1 VRSKRER
8 LVLILVTCVCLV
20 CTTEAEANDRCVSGP
35 AVLGGGVEAT
45 ADHRASDTVT
55 IASLNM
61 AGRAGIA
68 DALARWTHERSVDVL
83 LLQEV
88 GHASSDGAAFI
99 TALSRRLGRHFAYAP
114 ASVGANDH
122 TQGLAIVSRYP
133 LNDFNVEPLDY
144 FRLRFRSRCRIALAA
159 TVETAVGPVR
169 LVNVHLDTR
178 INSKSRLTQSA
189 PAMEAL
195 RTFDG
200 PRVIGGDFNTMNI
213 AWLRSM
219 WPLPYVQRQSKAV
232 RARLSAS
239 GFHTPFIASPPTFRF
254 LGFPMRL
261 DWLYFNDLEPLA
273 WGVDRVPLTD
283 HRGIWV
289 RVRRDRHER

>member
-1 VRSKRER
+1 MSRY
-8 LVLILVTCVCLV
+8 
-20 CTTEAEANDRCVSGP
+20 
-35 AVLGGGVEAT
+35 
-45 ADHRASDTVT
+45 
-55 IASLNM
+55 SLN
-61 AGRAGIA
+61 
-68 DALARWTHERSVDVL
+68 DL
-83 LLQEV
+83 
-88 GHASSDGAAFI
+88 
-99 TALSRRLGRHFAYAP
+99 
-114 ASVGANDH
+114 
-122 TQGLAIVSRYP
+122 
-133 LNDFNVEPLDY
+133 NVEPLDY

-159 TVETAVGPVR
+159 TVQTLDGPVR

-178 INSKSRLTQSA
+178 INSKSRLAQLA

-195 RTFDG
+195 QTFDG

-213 AWLRSM
+213 RWLRSM

-232 RARLSAS
+232 RALLSAS

-289 RVRRDRHER
+289 RVRRDRRER